1 MGSQFEVECC
11 SPFLPLELR
20 VERCSRD
27 RTLGSFDTFI
37 HEGMKT
43 EYLSSRCF
51 HVFHVR
57 AVFLSLFFFF
67 KWNCYMRF
75 WENWDGFIGAW
86 LEKVWKDGW
95 KFVLGRLGDEDMR
108 RCIYNRLGIWRGWF
122 CILKIWKIQFFDVF
136 KFC

>member
-20 VERCSRD
+20 VERCSED

-67 KWNCYMRF
+67 QVELLYAILR
-75 WENWDGFIGAW
+75 E
-86 LEKVWKDGW
+86 LGW
-95 KFVLGRLGDEDMR
+95 
-108 RCIYNRLGIWRGWF
+108 IYWCVVGESVERWVKICFREIRGWRYEKMYLWSF
-122 CILKIWKIQFFDVF
+122 RDLKRLILYLKNLENTIFRCF
-136 KFC
+136 